1 MKSSWQT
8 LVIRLDALSQ
18 RERIILFAAVVLC
31 SVALF
36 QALWLT
42 PAQAVHQQLV
52 VRMDK
57 QNAELL
63 QLREQVKATVKVDAV
78 PASVT
83 QQLQHLQFQ
92 LEQTDQA
99 VRNLLPPAQGAPLVQ
114 TLTHLLRRY
123 PGLML
128 VNTSVLPPEVAGPG
142 NPKSAGLPEGLTR
155 QGVAV
160 TLAGAYP
167 DLSRFVSTLEADL
180 PHLRWGVMNLKSDQG
195 VPELTLQLFLLT
207 EVAK

>member
-1 MKSSWQT
+1 MKAFMQT
-8 LVIRLDALSQ
+8 LITRLDALSQ

-36 QALWLT
+36 EALWLT
-42 PAQAVHQQLV
+42 PARTMHQQWV
-52 VRMDK
+52 ARMDK

-63 QLREQVKATVKVDAV
+63 QLREQVKATVKVDTV
-78 PASVT
+78 PASVA
-83 QQLQHLQFQ
+83 QQLQQVQSQ

-99 VRNLLPPAQGAPLVQ
+99 VRDLLPPAQETPLVQ
-114 TLTHLLRRY
+114 TLTHVLRRY
-123 PGLML
+123 PGLTL

-142 NPKSAGLPEGLTR
+142 NSKSAGLPEGLTR

-180 PHLRWGVMNLKSDQG
+180 PHLRWGVMSLKSDQG